1 MTTVNGGAWTS
12 PRRWPLS
19 RIIGVALL
27 ILLLFSVAAIV
38 AGGLALA
45 SLQHDR
51 QHVVGTID
59 PASLHVQQLDTA
71 LVNQETGVRGY
82 ALSAQQ
88 DYLAP
93 YTEGVA
99 AENSAIVSLRAVIA
113 QLPGAQADLTNVTT
127 QAHYWRTHYAQ
138 PTINQVGSS
147 GKPLVSIDIV
157 TGKTDFDALRA
168 KVATLQGDVA
178 ADRVRAVAALDD
190 SADVLDGVFIAIA
203 AGLAVILVLL
213 AVGLRGAAIKPVDR
227 LAAEARQVAD
237 GDFEHVVSLTGPR
250 EVTGLAADVNRMRER
265 ILLALA
271 EATETNVVL
280 QGHAEELARSNAELE
295 QFAYVASHD
304 LQEPLRKVAGFTQ
317 LLQRRYGGQLDAR
330 ADQYIE
336 FAVDGAQRMQAL
348 INDLLQYSR
357 VGRSGRESVLISSDA
372 ALTQARNNLATTME
386 ETNATV
392 QAGHLPLVLGEL
404 PLLTA
409 AFQNLLSNSLKFSGD
424 KPPRIVITV
433 TRDEPFWLFSFAD
446 NGIGIEPEYAERIFV
461 IFQRLHERS
470 AYPGTGIGLAMTR
483 KIIEYFGGKIWLD
496 TSYAEGARF
505 LFTLPMPA
513 ETMELAPAGE
523 NAGATES

>member
-190 SADVLDGVFIAIA
+190 SADVLDGV
-203 AGLAVILVLL
+203 
-213 AVGLRGAAIKPVDR
+213 
-227 LAAEARQVAD
+227 
-237 GDFEHVVSLTGPR
+237 
-250 EVTGLAADVNRMRER
+250 
-265 ILLALA
+265 
-271 EATETNVVL
+271 
-280 QGHAEELARSNAELE
+280 
-295 QFAYVASHD
+295 
-304 LQEPLRKVAGFTQ
+304 
-317 LLQRRYGGQLDAR
+317 
-330 ADQYIE
+330 
-336 FAVDGAQRMQAL
+336 
-348 INDLLQYSR
+348 
-357 VGRSGRESVLISSDA
+357 
-372 ALTQARNNLATTME
+372 
-386 ETNATV
+386 
-392 QAGHLPLVLGEL
+392 
-404 PLLTA
+404 
-409 AFQNLLSNSLKFSGD
+409 
-424 KPPRIVITV
+424 
-433 TRDEPFWLFSFAD
+433 
-446 NGIGIEPEYAERIFV
+446 
-461 IFQRLHERS
+461 
-470 AYPGTGIGLAMTR
+470 
-483 KIIEYFGGKIWLD
+483 
-496 TSYAEGARF
+496 
-505 LFTLPMPA
+505 
-513 ETMELAPAGE
+513 
-523 NAGATES
+523 